1 MKRSHYA
8 PLSRRTFIGRFA
20 LGAAAVS
27 FPSLSLRGATAKP
40 KKLGL
45 ALIGLGN
52 YSRGELGP
60 ALKETEF
67 VRLAGVVTGTRA
79 KGEQW
84 ATEYGFSEKNIYD
97 YATMDRLADNPEIDL
112 VYVVTPPGLHAE
124 HSIRSSKAGKHVIC
138 EKTMANTVVEC
149 DAMLAASRAAKRA
162 LAIGYRLHY
171 DPYHMELMRLA
182 RENEFGPFMKM
193 NSLRAFKIGLRNG
206 VKPWRVN
213 AALAGGGALM
223 DVGIYANHAAWM
235 ATGAVPVSVTAQ
247 EEPKVRPEFFNEVE
261 ETLNYK
267 LEFANGATCDVM
279 SSYERSGN
287 TFRAEAE
294 RGWFELN
301 PAFSYRGLKGATS
314 KGPLNYP
321 PLRQQ
326 AKHMDAIAKSLIDG
340 TTLPTPGELGRSDMT
355 VIEAIYAAAKSG
367 KRERVK
373 A

>member
-1 MKRSHYA
+1 MKQSPYAHLTRRS
-8 PLSRRTFIGRFA
+8 FIGRFA
-20 LGAAAVS
+20 LGTAAIS

-52 YSRGELGP
+52 YSDKELGP

-79 KGEQW
+79 KGEKW
-84 ATEYGFSEKNIYD
+84 AADYGFSEKNIYD
-97 YATMDRLADNPEIDL
+97 YTTMDRLADNPEIDL
-112 VYVVTPPGLHAE
+112 VYIVTPPGLHAE
-124 HSIRSSKAGKHVIC
+124 HSIRAAKAGKHVIC
-138 EKTMANTVVEC
+138 EKPMANTVAEC
-149 DAMLAASRAAKRA
+149 DAMLAACRTAKRA

-171 DPYHMELMRLA
+171 DPYHRELMRLA
-182 RENEFGPFMKM
+182 REKEFGPFMKM
-193 NSLRAFKIGLRNG
+193 TSLRGFKIGLRNG

-235 ATGAVPVSVTAQ
+235 ATGAVPVSVTAK

-261 ETLNYK
+261 ETLNYT

-279 SSYERSGN
+279 SSYERGGN
-287 TFRAEAE
+287 LFRAEAE

-301 PAFSYRGLKGATS
+301 PAFSYRGIKGATS
-314 KGPLNYP
+314 RGALSYSPLS
-321 PLRQQ
+321 QQ
-326 AKHMDAIAKSLIDG
+326 AKHMDAIAQSLIDG
-340 TTLPTPGELGRSDMT
+340 TTLPTPGELGRMDMT
-355 VIEAIYAAAKSG
+355 VIEAIFAAAQSG

>member
-1 MKRSHYA
+1 MKTL
-8 PLSRRTFIGRFA
+8 PLGSIRRRTFLGQ
-20 LGAAAVS
+20 LSVGAAALTL
-27 FPSLSLRGATAKP
+27 PRLSLRGAEPTP
-40 KKLGL
+40 RKLGL
-45 ALIGLGN
+45 ALVGLGG
-52 YSRGELGP
+52 YSSGELGP
-60 ALKETEF
+60 ALRETEH

-79 KGEQW
+79 KGEKW
-84 ATEYGFSEKNIYD
+84 AADYGFSEKNIYD
-97 YATMDRLADNPEIDL
+97 YTTMDRLADNLEIDL

-124 HSIRSSKAGKHVIC
+124 HSIRAAKAGKHVIC
-138 EKTMANTVVEC
+138 EKPMANTVVEC

-314 KGPLNYP
+314 KGPLSYP

-326 AKHMDAIAKSLIDG
+326 AKHMDAIAKSIIDG
-340 TTLPTPGELGRSDMT
+340 TSLPTPGELGRTDMT

-367 KRERVK
+367 KRETVK